1 MPVSFLVLA
10 QTCAAFVSPETLA
23 GVVSLESGFA
33 PFNIRINSGLPLK
46 QQPAT
51 KAEAIEVATSLVAE
65 QQDIQLGLGGISLE
79 DLRKSN
85 LSIADAFDPCLNLK
99 TTAQLLDG
107 YYRHAVEE
115 NFDPVR
121 AEKRMLRSWYGRG
134 DASIG
139 EMVRYDEQ
147 VFQKIKQ
154 LRPTMAKLVIENAVE
169 KRGAVHDSSVAAV
182 TSRSR
187 QSATNTAPEEAA
199 SVPPVSSWDVF
210 RNSLNLSVLVFQ
222 NNQKEQSE

>member
-99 TTAQLLDG
+99 TTAHLLDG
-107 YYRHAVEE
+107 YYRHAIEE

-134 DASIG
+134 DALIG
-139 EMVRYDEQ
+139 EIVRYDEQ

-187 QSATNTAPEEAA
+187 QSAVNNASEEPAF
-199 SVPPVSSWDVF
+199 VPPVSSWDVF
-210 RNSLNLSVLVFQ
+210 RNSRNLSVLVFE

>member
-51 KAEAIEVATSLVAE
+51 KAEAIEVATTLVAE
-65 QQDIQLGLGGISLE
+65 QQDIQLGLSGISLE
-79 DLRKSN
+79 DLGKSK

-99 TTAQLLDG
+99 TTAHLLDG

-115 NFDPVR
+115 NFDPIR

-154 LRPTMAKLVIENAVE
+154 LRPSMAKLVIENAVE
-169 KRGAVHDSSVAAV
+169 QRGGVHETSVGAV
-182 TSRSR
+182 TSKSG
-187 QSATNTAPEEAA
+187 QSAANNAPEEAA
-199 SVPPVSSWDVF
+199 SVPSLSSWDVF
-210 RNSLNLSVLVFQ
+210 RSPRNLSVLVFQ
-222 NNQKEQSE
+222 NNPKEQSE

>member
-33 PFNIRINSGLPLK
+33 PFNIRINSDLPLK